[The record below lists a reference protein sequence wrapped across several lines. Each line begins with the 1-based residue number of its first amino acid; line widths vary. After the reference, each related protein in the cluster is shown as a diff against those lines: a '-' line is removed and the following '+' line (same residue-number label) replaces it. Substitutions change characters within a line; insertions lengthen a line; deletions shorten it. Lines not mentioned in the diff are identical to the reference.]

1 MLLPFSAAARAAS
14 RHFDCPHPGD
24 WNMGY
29 DPEEAD
35 EDVLLKKSN
44 KLTVERRIY
53 RIFLRVSGSF
63 SPLYK

>member
-1 MLLPFSAAARAAS
+1 
-14 RHFDCPHPGD
+14 
-24 WNMGY
+24 MGY